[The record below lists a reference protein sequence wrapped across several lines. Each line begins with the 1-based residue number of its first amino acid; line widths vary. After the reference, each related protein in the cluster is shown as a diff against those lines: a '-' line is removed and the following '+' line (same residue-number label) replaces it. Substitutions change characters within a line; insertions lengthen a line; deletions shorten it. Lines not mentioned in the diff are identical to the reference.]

1 MLISSLNYY
10 VIGALLYLAHASP
23 LAGFLSAFI
32 VFRINRS
39 TADKQNPTF
48 RGRLFS
54 FLSIPAVVI
63 LCAHILLP
71 IISKLEFGTPVTA
84 SVPDMSWFAA
94 TFVIGI
100 ISAIILLRSGV
111 QLLEQTKGRLTQ
123 TNALERNKK
132 TDVREIQKHIP
143 DAALSFDPLK
153 FMDKSKGVFL
163 GLDEK
168 KQPTYI
174 EFGGG
179 TSAPHVQVIGT
190 TGAGKG
196 VSLGVMAS
204 QFLERGEAVFFC
216 DPKSDEWAPS
226 VMYAAAKRTGKQ
238 YHYVNL
244 NRPHGPQLNLFEGAT
259 SDEAFELFQAGFS
272 LTEKG
277 DASDFYGIADRREA
291 IATARLMAENGL
303 TIAEAYQ
310 QQEDSWPNAE
320 KFYGKLREMADTP
333 SINSRSGGVSLA
345 DVIDH
350 GGCIY
355 IVGSMRN
362 DIVKTAQRI
371 LLVRLI
377 QLAERRD
384 RMAGELRK
392 ICIVL
397 DEVKYHLSRPALE
410 SLGAARDK
418 GVHLVLAHQ
427 SLGDLKDCTKDLN
440 ADAVVDAIVE
450 NCRVKICYRVQNP
463 ATAEWL
469 AEMSGTILVDDESRN
484 VERNLALSER
494 VDDKRTIRQADRY
507 FIDENMLLNLPP
519 SVSILY
525 GAGLPKF
532 VSIQPLKVA
541 KSADAVRVCEVSGAT
556 LQTAS
561 QSLDVPATTPARDT
575 MLKAAALLDVDE
587 DEPTTSP
594 FPTALAQ
601 PEPDAVAQEISEQM
615 LSDNYNT

>member
-1 MLISSLNYY
+1 MMLSSLNFY
-10 VIGALLYLAHASP
+10 VLSALLYIAHAFP
-23 LAGFLSAFI
+23 LLGFCSAFV

-39 TADKQNPTF
+39 AADRQNPTM
-48 RGRLFS
+48 RGKLFA
-54 FLSIPAVVI
+54 LISIPSIIIAG
-63 LCAHILLP
+63 AHIALP
-71 IISKLEFGTPVTA
+71 IVSKLALDTVVTA
-84 SVPDMSWFAA
+84 SIPDLSWFTLSAILG
-94 TFVIGI
+94 V
-100 ISAIILLRSGV
+100 ISAVALLRSGV
-111 QLLEQTKGRLTQ
+111 QFLEKTKGKLTQ
-123 TNALERNKK
+123 ANALERNKK
-132 TDVREIQKHIP
+132 TDVREIKKHIP
-143 DAALSFDPLK
+143 DAALNFDPIK

-163 GLDEK
+163 GLDEHK
-168 KQPTYI
+168 KPTYI

-179 TSAPHVQVIGT
+179 TSAPHIQVIGT

-216 DPKSDEWAPS
+216 DPKNDEWAPS
-226 VMYAAAKRTGKQ
+226 VMYAASKRMGKP

-244 NRPHGPQLNLFEGAT
+244 NRPHGAQFNLFEGAT
-259 SDEAFELFQAGFS
+259 TDEAFELFQAGFS

-291 IATARLMAENGL
+291 GFTAKLISEKGL
-303 TIAEAYQ
+303 TIAEAYTALA
-310 QQEDSWPNAE
+310 ESIEGSGAE
-320 KFYGKLREMADTP
+320 KFYGKLREMAETP
-333 SINSRSGGVSLA
+333 SINAKSGGVSLEQ
-345 DVIDH
+345 VIAQ
-350 GGCIY
+350 GGCVY

-410 SLGAARDK
+410 GLGAARDK

-440 ADAVVDAIVE
+440 PDAVVDAVVE
-450 NCRVKICYRVQNP
+450 NCRVKICYKVQSP
-463 ATAEWL
+463 VTAEWL
-469 AEMSGTILVDDESRN
+469 AQMSGTILVDDESRN
-484 VERNLALSER
+484 VEKNLALSET
-494 VDDKRTIRQADRY
+494 VDAKRTIRQADRY

-532 VSIQPLKVA
+532 VSIQPLKVP
-541 KSADAVRVCEVSGAT
+541 KSLDAVRVNEVSGAT
-556 LQTAS
+556 LATAA
-561 QSLDVPATTPARDT
+561 QSLDVPVSRADVMQAD
-575 MLKAAALLDVDE
+575 ALLDVDE
-587 DEPTTSP
+587 QTIKSNP
-594 FPTALAQ
+594 FPS
-601 PEPDAVAQEISEQM
+601 AVPNPFAQEIDERM
-615 LSDNYNT
+615 LADSNNT

>member
-1 MLISSLNYY
+1 MYLSTLNYY
-10 VIGALLYLAHASP
+10 VLTALLYFAHATA
-23 LAGFLSAFI
+23 LAGFGSAFV
-32 VFRINRS
+32 VFWLNRS
-39 TADKQNPTF
+39 SADAQNPTT
-48 RGRLFS
+48 RAKLFAL
-54 FLSIPAVVI
+54 LSIPAIIVLI
-63 LCAHILLP
+63 ANIFLP
-71 IISKLEFGTPVTA
+71 ILSRLELGTAVTA
-84 SVPDMSWFAA
+84 SILDLSIFTGTAI
-94 TFVIGI
+94 IGI
-100 ISAIILLRSGV
+100 IGAVMLLRTGT
-111 QLLEQTKGRLTQ
+111 QILEKTKGKLTQ
-123 TNALERNKK
+123 ANALERNKK
-132 TDVREIQKHIP
+132 TDVREIKKHIP
-143 DAALSFDPLK
+143 DTALTFDPLK
-153 FMDKSKGVFL
+153 FMDKTKGVFL

-168 KQPTYI
+168 KQPAYI

-216 DPKSDEWAPS
+216 DPKNDEWAPS
-226 VMYAAAKRTGKQ
+226 VMFAAAKRTGKQ
-238 YHYVNL
+238 YHYINL
-244 NRPHGPQLNLFEGAT
+244 NRPAGAQFNLFEGTTA
-259 SDEAFELFQAGFS
+259 DEVFELFQAGFS

-291 IATARLMAENGL
+291 INTARLMADEGL
-303 TIAEAYQ
+303 TIAEVYAA
-310 QQEDSWPNAE
+310 QESSWPLAE

-333 SINSRSGGVSLA
+333 SVNAKSGGVSLA
-345 DVIDH
+345 DVIDK
-350 GGCIY
+350 GGCVY

-410 SLGAARDK
+410 GLGAARDK

-427 SLGDLKDCTKDLN
+427 SLGDLRDCTKDLN

-507 FIDENMLLNLPP
+507 FIDQNMLLNLPP
-519 SVSILY
+519 QVSILY

-532 VSIQPLKVA
+532 VSIQPLKVS
-541 KSADAVRVCEVSGAT
+541 KSADAVRICTVGGSV

-561 QSLDVPATTPARDT
+561 SALNVAATPVAV
-575 MLKAAALLDVDE
+575 LNAAAMLDVDSI
-587 DEPTTSP
+587 EPGQSP
-594 FPTALAQ
+594 FPSARRS
-601 PEPDAVAQEISEQM
+601 EPDLDGVAQEINEIM
-615 LSDNYNT
+615 LSDTFDNL

>member
-1 MLISSLNYY
+1 MLISSLNHFALA
-10 VIGALLYLAHASP
+10 ALLYVAHAFP
-23 LAGFLSAFI
+23 LVGFLSAFI

-48 RGRLFS
+48 RGKLFA
-54 FLSIPAVVI
+54 FLSIPAI
-63 LCAHILLP
+63 LILAAHILLP
-71 IISKLEFGTPVTA
+71 VVSKLELGTAITA
-84 SVPDMSWFAA
+84 SISDMLWFAG
-94 TFVIGI
+94 TFVLGI
-100 ISAIILLRSGV
+100 ISAIALLRSGV
-111 QLLEQTKGRLTQ
+111 QLLERTKGKLTQ

-132 TDVREIQKHIP
+132 TDVREIQKHVP
-143 DAALSFDPLK
+143 DAALTFDPIK

-216 DPKSDEWAPS
+216 DPKNDEWAPS
-226 VMYAAAKRTGKQ
+226 VMHAAAKRTGKP
-238 YHYVNL
+238 YHFINL
-244 NRPHGPQLNLFEGAT
+244 NRPAGAQFNLFEGTTA
-259 SDEAFELFQAGFS
+259 DEAFELFQSGFS
-272 LTEKG
+272 LTAKG
-277 DASDFYGIADRREA
+277 DISDFHGIADRRAA
-291 IATARLMAENGL
+291 INTARLMADQHL

-310 QQEDSWPNAE
+310 AQEDSWPLAAG
-320 KFYGKLREMADTP
+320 FYGKMQEMADTP
-333 SINSRSGGVSLA
+333 SVNAKSGGVSLA
-345 DVIDH
+345 KVINE
-350 GGCIY
+350 GGCVY

-410 SLGAARDK
+410 GLGAARDK

-427 SLGDLKDCTKDLN
+427 SLGDLRDCTKDLN
-440 ADAVVDAIVE
+440 PDAVVDAVVE
-450 NCRVKICYRVQNP
+450 NCRVKICYKVQSP
-463 ATAEWL
+463 VTAEWL
-469 AEMSGTILVDDESRN
+469 AQMSGTILVDDESRN
-484 VERNLALSER
+484 VERNLALSEK

-519 SVSILY
+519 QVSILY

-532 VSIQPLKVA
+532 VSIQPLKVH
-541 KSADAVRVCEVSGAT
+541 KSAEAVRIHEVDGAL
-556 LQTAS
+556 LQTAN
-561 QSLDVPATTPARDT
+561 QALDVPSTASP
-575 MLKAAALLDVDE
+575 MAAALLDVDE
-587 DEPTTSP
+587 STTNKNP
-594 FPTALAQ
+594 FPTAKEQ
-601 PEPDAVAQEISEQM
+601 PDTVGMEIAETM
-615 LSDNYNT
+615 LSDDFDT

>member
-1 MLISSLNYY
+1 MLISSLNYF
-10 VIGALLYLAHASP
+10 ILAALLYVAHALP
-23 LAGFLSAFI
+23 LLGFCSAFV
-32 VFRINRS
+32 VFRLNRS
-39 TADKQNPTF
+39 AADQQNPTM
-48 RGRLFS
+48 RGRLFAL
-54 FLSIPAVVI
+54 LSIPAI
-63 LCAHILLP
+63 AIFGAHILLP
-71 IISKLEFGTPVTA
+71 VVSKLELGSAITA
-84 SVPDMSWFAA
+84 SIPDLLWFTG
-94 TFVIGI
+94 TFILGI
-100 ISAIILLRSGV
+100 ISAIALLRSGV
-111 QLLEQTKGRLTQ
+111 QLLEKTKGKLTQ

-132 TDVREIQKHIP
+132 TDVREIKKHIP
-143 DAALSFDPLK
+143 DAALAFDPLK

-216 DPKSDEWAPS
+216 DPKNDEWAPS
-226 VMYAAAKRTGKQ
+226 VMFAAAKRTGKP
-238 YHYVNL
+238 YHYINL
-244 NRPHGPQLNLFEGAT
+244 NRPNGPQLNLFEGAT
-259 SDEAFELFQAGFS
+259 ADEAFELFQAGFS

-291 IATARLMAENGL
+291 INTARLMSDQNL

-310 QQEDSWPNAE
+310 AQEDSWPLAE

-333 SINSRSGGVSLA
+333 SINAKSGGVSLA
-345 DVIDH
+345 EIIDT
-350 GGCIY
+350 GGCVY

-371 LLVRLI
+371 LLVRLV

-410 SLGAARDK
+410 GLGGARDK

-440 ADAVVDAIVE
+440 SDAVVDAVVE
-450 NCRVKICYRVQNP
+450 NCRVKICYKVQSP

-469 AEMSGTILVDDESRN
+469 AQMSGTILVDDESRN
-484 VERNLALSER
+484 VEKNLALSEV
-494 VDDKRTIRQADRY
+494 VDAKRTIRQADRY

-532 VSIQPLKVA
+532 VSIQPLKVP
-541 KSADAVRVCEVSGAT
+541 KSTDAVRIRVVDGAM
-556 LQTAS
+556 LQTAR
-561 QSLDVPATTPARDT
+561 QSLDVPAT
-575 MLKAAALLDVDE
+575 AAPVASHAASMLDVDE
-587 DEPTTSP
+587 EETKTSNP
-594 FPTALAQ
+594 FPTARA
-601 PEPDAVAQEISEQM
+601 EPDTIAQEVDEIM
-615 LSDNYNT
+615 LSDAFDNP